1 MVDPAERRDKLSHDE
16 YFALEEAE
24 GLRYEY
30 LAGEVFAM
38 TGGTE
43 THALIIS
50 NATVSLGNAFRD
62 EPCRVY
68 VSDMKLRI
76 EAADHFCYPDVL
88 VLCEEGKRS
97 SKFVEQPALIVEV
110 LSESTESY
118 DRGLKFEHYRAVE
131 SLEYYLLLAQDRLH
145 AELFQRQGPDRWLLT
160 EASGEEG
167 VIRLERWAIDLPLSE
182 LYRQVEFDDE
192 SES

>member
-1 MVDPAERRDKLSHDE
+1 MVDPAERHDKLSHQE
-16 YFALEEAE
+16 YLALEEAE

-38 TGGTE
+38 TGGAE
-43 THALIIS
+43 NHAFIS
-50 NATVSLGNAFRD
+50 LATGAALLDAFRGK
-62 EPCRVY
+62 PCRVFGL
-68 VSDMKLRI
+68 DRKLFI
-76 EAADHFCYPDVL
+76 AAADKFCYPDAM
-88 VLCEEGKRS
+88 VLCEEGRHDKLH
-97 SKFVEQPALIVEV
+97 VEGPALIVEV

-118 DRGLKFEHYRAVE
+118 DRGLKFEHYRAIE

-167 VIRLERWAIDLPLSE
+167 VIRLERWGIDLQLSE
-182 LYRQVEFDDE
+182 LYRQVEFDKE
-192 SES
+192 HQS